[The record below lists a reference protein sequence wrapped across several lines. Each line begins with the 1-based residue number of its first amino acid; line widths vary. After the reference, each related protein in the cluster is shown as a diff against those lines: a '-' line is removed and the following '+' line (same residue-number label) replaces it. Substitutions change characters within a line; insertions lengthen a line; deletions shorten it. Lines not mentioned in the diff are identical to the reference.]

1 MGPSMAYDLTT
12 ADPTVLTHH
21 ADDCPAGLREPCTCG
36 PLGFRAVVLDADGGQ
51 PTLGPVVDTE
61 AAARSW
67 REEQHVASAAWRS
80 ATMAPTPTPTPA
92 SASVPPPPGPARD
105 AGPMRVDD
113 LIDEFLEDVA
123 DGHVLDDRG
132 RPLGADALQRLRWA
146 LGGHV
151 SAELGALP
159 VAQLRAS
166 HARELADRLA
176 RGGQPPERVRPVVV
190 ALVGLL
196 RYAAERELVAGHTA
210 EAFLSVHEM
219 PALERPMTRSYSTVP
234 ATEPAAAGGAV
245 SDEVIWLILK
255 VVAICFALI
264 ALVLAA
270 ESV

>member
-1 MGPSMAYDLTT
+1 MAYDLTT

-21 ADDCPAGLREPCTCG
+21 ADDCPAGLREPCSCG
-36 PLGFRAVVLDADGGQ
+36 PLGFRAVVLDSDGGQ

-80 ATMAPTPTPTPA
+80 ATMAPTA
-92 SASVPPPPGPARD
+92 PPPTSDP
-105 AGPMRVDD
+105 GPMRVDD

-151 SAELGALP
+151 SAELGSLP
-159 VAQLRAS
+159 VSQLRAS

-176 RGGQPPERVRPVVV
+176 RDGQPPERVRPVVI

-196 RYAAERELVAGHTA
+196 RYAAERDLVAGHTA

-219 PALERPMTRSYSTVP
+219 PALERPTRSYSTVP
-234 ATEPAAAGGAV
+234 ATDPAGGGGVV

-264 ALVLAA
+264 ALVLVA

>member
-1 MGPSMAYDLTT
+1 MAYDLTT

-36 PLGFRAVVLDADGGQ
+36 PLGFRAVVLDADGGP

-67 REEQHVASAAWRS
+67 REEQHVATAAWRS
-80 ATMAPTPTPTPA
+80 ATMAPTPSPA
-92 SASVPPPPGPARD
+92 APPPGSAHD
-105 AGPMRVDD
+105 ADPMRVDD

-123 DGHVLDDRG
+123 GGSVLDDRG

-151 SAELGALP
+151 SAELGSLP

-176 RGGQPPERVRPVVV
+176 RDGQPPERVRPVVI

-196 RYAAERELVAGHTA
+196 RYAAERDLVAGHTA

-219 PALERPMTRSYSTVP
+219 PALERPTRSYSTVP
-234 ATEPAAAGGAV
+234 ATDPAGAGGAV